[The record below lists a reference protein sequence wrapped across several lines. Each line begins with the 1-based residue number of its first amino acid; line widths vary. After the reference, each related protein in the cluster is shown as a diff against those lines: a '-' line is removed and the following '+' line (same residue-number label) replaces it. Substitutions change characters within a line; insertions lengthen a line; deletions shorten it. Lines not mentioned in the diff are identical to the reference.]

1 MIGGFEMSTIYGAS
15 TFLAMIQDG
24 YKYTTHYQKNVR
36 ETNTEVEEYEEK
48 LTDMRKA
55 IKNLNQYK
63 SATTTKEKLEKQLK
77 NFVKTYNEVK
87 DGAEEITDKK
97 MLKSLKQVESL
108 LTEHEK
114 ELKKLGIR
122 ENTKG
127 EIIFDSEKF
136 EDVEQKDIDKL
147 LVGKDSLIR
156 DIFKMTKTL
165 QKQAKEARYNTVNR
179 QFFSQIPF
187 ESDNVAV
194 ATASLE
200 LTVDISKC
208 EAVNTLIQN
217 GSMTDEQITNIHD
230 NINCFINSYNTL
242 SVAYSENSQITAMV
256 EKTASYQNELSTIGI
271 SIDESSN
278 ILTYSK
284 VDTLGTDEYKA
295 AYEILFGNSD
305 STYSNLLEQYATKI
319 YTTALDT
326 DSHGISIDMQL

>member
-1 MIGGFEMSTIYGAS
+1 MSTIYGAS

-36 ETNTEVEEYEEK
+36 ETDTEVEEYEEK

-63 SATTTKEKLEKQLK
+63 PATTTKEKLEKQLK
-77 NFVKTYNEVK
+77 KFVNSYNEIK
-87 DGAEEITDKK
+87 DGSEEIANKK
-97 MLKSLKQVESL
+97 IAKSLKQLESIL
-108 LTEHEK
+108 IEHEK

-136 EDVEQKDIDKL
+136 KDVEQKNIDKL
-147 LVGKDSLIR
+147 LVGKDSFIR
-156 DIFKMTKTL
+156 DIFKMTKNL
-165 QKQAKEARYNTVNR
+165 QKQAQEARYNTVNR
-179 QFFSQIPF
+179 KFFSQIPF
-187 ESDNVAV
+187 ESNDVAA

-200 LTVDISKC
+200 LTVDISKF
-208 EAVNTLIQN
+208 ETFNTIIQD

-242 SVAYSENSQITAMV
+242 CIAFSDNSQVTAMI
-256 EKTASYQNELSTIGI
+256 EKTASYKNELSTIGI

-278 ILTYSK
+278 ILNYSK
-284 VDTLGTDEYKA
+284 VDNLDTDEYKA
-295 AYEILFGNSD
+295 AYELLFGNSD
-305 STYSNLLEQYATKI
+305 ATYSSLLKQYTAKI